1 VIGWL
6 KKFWTSSKWVAWVV
20 IAVAVVVVLW
30 LARTLFT
37 RNPYAPTKLPEVPD
51 ALKKKVQKAEEDALI
66 ARVKANAEADAAKKI
81 LDTAAE
87 IDDGEERRKRLA
99 EALRNL

>member
-1 VIGWL
+1 MMGWL
-6 KKFWTSSKWVAWVV
+6 KKIWTSSKWIALVV

-37 RNPYAPTKLPEVPD
+37 RDPHAPARLPEVPD

-66 ARVKANAEADAAKKI
+66 ARVKANAEAEAAKKI
-81 LDTAAE
+81 LDDAAT

-99 EALRNL
+99 EALRQL